1 MRSAGAAVATVTEI
15 RRVDPD
21 EWQTLR
27 AIRLRALAD
36 FPDAFGSTVAT
47 ATAID
52 EAEWRRR
59 IDQFAYYL
67 AWPSTDKSAAP
78 VGIAAGYCTTAGA
91 VPELISMWVA
101 PPVRGAGVA
110 AELVAQVADWARS
123 LGSTQLMLW
132 VVEDNPRAIA
142 FYRRLGFRRTGQTEM
157 MERRGVREQ
166 QMQLAL

>member
-1 MRSAGAAVATVTEI
+1 VTEI
-15 RRVDPD
+15 RRVAPD

-36 FPDAFGSTVAT
+36 FPDAFGSTVAS
-47 ATAID
+47 ATEID

-67 AWPSTDKSAAP
+67 AWPSPDESAAP
-78 VGIAAGYCTTAGA
+78 VGLAAGYCTTAGA
-91 VPELISMWVA
+91 VPELISMWVS

-110 AELVAQVADWARS
+110 TELVTHVADWARS

-132 VVEDNPRAIA
+132 VVEDNPRAIG
-142 FYRRLGFRRTGQTEM
+142 FYRKLGFQPTGQTEIM
-157 MERRGVREQ
+157 QRRGVREQ
-166 QMQLAL
+166 QMKLSL